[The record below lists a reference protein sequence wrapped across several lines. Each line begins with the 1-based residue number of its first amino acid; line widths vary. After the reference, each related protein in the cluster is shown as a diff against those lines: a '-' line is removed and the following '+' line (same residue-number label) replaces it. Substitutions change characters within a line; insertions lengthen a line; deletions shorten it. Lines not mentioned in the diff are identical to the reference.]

1 MDKKDKAK
9 GGGMPY
15 FERDHWEKPQGDTK
29 VANGKYASEMGNAE
43 DLKESVNKLA
53 DYTRKNKMKY

>member
-1 MDKKDKAK
+1 MEKKEKAK
-9 GGGMPY
+9 VGGMPY
-15 FERDHWEKPQGDTK
+15 FEKDHWEKDMGDTK

-53 DYTRKNKMKY
+53 DYAKNNKMKY